1 MSYKDF
7 MIVDGIDLSAIEIPE
22 GKPVVPDDIASVL
35 YNEALP
41 VRTILA
47 KYSRLVFEV
56 GQVLDIDD
64 SKLADYETKLEIAS
78 YADGILLACSA
89 LFLHQ
94 AIKDVRDREKYEAIH
109 LARRLY
115 SWLESADKQSYVP
128 HIEITAE
135 TIRKYKWEI
144 EEWQKLH
151 YRN

>member
-1 MSYKDF
+1 MLSNKEF
-7 MIVDGIDLSAIEIPE
+7 MIVGGVDLNAIELPE
-22 GKPVVPDDIASVL
+22 GQPVVPDDIAVVL

-41 VRTILA
+41 VRAVLA
-47 KYSRLVFEV
+47 KYSRLVFEA

-78 YADGILLACSA
+78 YADDILLACSA

-94 AIKDVRDREKYEAIH
+94 AIKDVQDREKYEATH

-128 HIEITAE
+128 NIEITAE
-135 TIRKYKWEI
+135 TIQKYKGEI
-144 EEWQKLH
+144 EEWRMKL
-151 YRN
+151 R